1 MHIDEL
7 HIQNFRCFQEI
18 HFRFPPDNTAILIGV
33 NGSGKTS
40 ALDCIAILLNS
51 IKEKIINIEYGE
63 EYSILGEGQP
73 GIFEKEVKK
82 IFTLNDIKVNEQSQ
96 ALPVNVSVLFST
108 KNHGSISWS
117 ITENIYY
124 HKTIDNIGK
133 GKQQKEQELNRYIDK
148 LNEKINSNLLYSN
161 LPLLVYYRT
170 HRMFLNAELVNEQYT
185 NDLHIINQL
194 NAYQGSFNPGINN
207 FQDFLIWFKQE
218 EDYENEI
225 RVRQDNAYRK
235 PNLEVIRKAIKIFL
249 EGFTDSYFHNLRV
262 VRSKSQGTLK
272 LSRRPAQ
279 FFFII
284 TKNNQNLKLEQLSD
298 GEKMLLMLVTD
309 LARRFAIANPG
320 LGVNALE
327 GEGIVLI
334 DEIDL
339 HLHPQWQRIVI
350 PSLTRTFPN
359 CQFIVT
365 THSPQ
370 VLSNVKRENVFIL
383 EDYQLIEVTPHTYG
397 RDSNS
402 ILYELMGVKERPNQV
417 QDKINACFALIDE
430 DKIEDAKIKLQ
441 ELAEL
446 LGENDPEV
454 VRGQTLISFLT
465 D

>member
-7 HIQNFRCFQEI
+7 HIKNFRCFQEI
-18 HFRFPPDNTAILIGV
+18 HFKFSPDNTAILIGI
-33 NGSGKTS
+33 NGSGKS
-40 ALDCIAILLNS
+40 AILDCIAALLIQLEIRILKIELTDLFESDTVYKKINKTLTIDDIKLGNKDFYAS
-51 IKEKIINIEYGE
+51 IKISLDSNNEICWYIQKNINQQEIPGNYDQVNHYIEYLRQQLQE
-63 EYSILGEGQP
+63 E
-73 GIFEKEVKK
+73 
-82 IFTLNDIKVNEQSQ
+82 NQ
-96 ALPVNVSVLFST
+96 AL
-108 KNHGSISWS
+108 
-117 ITENIYY
+117 
-124 HKTIDNIGK
+124 
-133 GKQQKEQELNRYIDK
+133 
-148 LNEKINSNLLYSN
+148 N
-161 LPLLVYYRT
+161 LPLLIYYRT
-170 HRMFLNAELVNEQYT
+170 HRMILGTQPI
-185 NDLHIINQL
+185 DLDDLDITIIQCKINQL
-194 NAYQGSFNPGINN
+194 NAYRGAFNPEIKN
-207 FQDFLIWFKQE
+207 FQDFLIWFRQE

-225 RVRQDNAYRK
+225 RLRRDNAYRN
-235 PNLEVIRKAIKIFL
+235 PNLEVIRKAIEIFL
-249 EGFTDSYFHNLRV
+249 AEFTDGNFHNLRV
-262 VRSKSQGTLK
+262 VRSKT
-272 LSRRPAQ
+272 SRNLNFTGSPDPPSLT
-279 FFFII
+279 I
-284 TKNNQNLKLEQLSD
+284 TKNNQDFKLEQLSD

-309 LARRFAIANPG
+309 LARRLAIANPG

-383 EDYQLIEVTPHTYG
+383 EDYQLVEVTPHTYG

-430 DKIEDAKIKLQ
+430 DKIEEAKTKLQ

-465 D
+465 E

>member
-1 MHIDEL
+1 MHIDKL

-18 HFRFPPDNTAILIGV
+18 HFKFPPDNTAILIGV

-40 ALDCIAILLNS
+40 ALDCIAIFLNL

-82 IFTLNDIKVNEQSQ
+82 IFTLNDIKVNEQLQ

-108 KNHGSISWS
+108 KKDDSISWS
-117 ITENIYY
+117 ITENIY
-124 HKTIDNIGK
+124 HITIDDIE
-133 GKQQKEQELNRYIDK
+133 KQQKEQELNSYIDK
-148 LNEKINSNLLYSN
+148 LNKKIKSNLLYSN

-170 HRMFLNAELVNEQYT
+170 HRMFLNAELMNEQDT
-185 NDLHIINQL
+185 NDLHIIKQL
-194 NAYQGSFNPGINN
+194 NAYQGAFNSGINN

-225 RVRQDNAYRK
+225 RVRQDNAYRN
-235 PNLEVIRKAIKIFL
+235 PNLEVIRKAIKIFF

-262 VRSKSQGTLK
+262 VRSKSKGTLN

-284 TKNNQNLKLEQLSD
+284 TKNNQDFKLEQLSD

-309 LARRFAIANPG
+309 LARRLAIANPG

-327 GEGIVLI
+327 GKGIVLI

-383 EDYQLIEVTPHTYG
+383 EDYQLVEVTPHTYG

-417 QDKINACFALIDE
+417 QDRINACFALIDE
-430 DKIEDAKIKLQ
+430 DKIEEAKIKLQ

-465 D
+465 E

>member
-18 HFRFPPDNTAILIGV
+18 HFKFSPDNTAILIGI
-33 NGSGKTS
+33 NGSGKS
-40 ALDCIAILLNS
+40 AILDCIAALLIQLEIRILKIELTDLFESDTVYKKINKILTIDDIKLGNKEFYAS
-51 IKEKIINIEYGE
+51 IKISLDSNNEICWYIQKNINQQEIPGNYDQVNHYIEYLRQQLQE
-63 EYSILGEGQP
+63 E
-73 GIFEKEVKK
+73 
-82 IFTLNDIKVNEQSQ
+82 NQ
-96 ALPVNVSVLFST
+96 AL
-108 KNHGSISWS
+108 
-117 ITENIYY
+117 
-124 HKTIDNIGK
+124 
-133 GKQQKEQELNRYIDK
+133 
-148 LNEKINSNLLYSN
+148 N
-161 LPLLVYYRT
+161 LPLLIYYRT
-170 HRMFLNAELVNEQYT
+170 HRMILGTQPI
-185 NDLHIINQL
+185 DLDDLDITIIQCKINQL
-194 NAYQGSFNPGINN
+194 NAYRGAFNPEIKN
-207 FQDFLIWFKQE
+207 FQDFLIWFRQE

-225 RVRQDNAYRK
+225 RLRQDNAYRN
-235 PNLEVIRKAIKIFL
+235 PNLEVIRKAIEVFL
-249 EGFTDSYFHNLRV
+249 AEFPDNHFHNLRV
-262 VRSKSQGTLK
+262 VRSKSQRNIDFTRNPVSPSLT
-272 LSRRPAQ
+272 
-279 FFFII
+279 I
-284 TKNNQNLKLEQLSD
+284 TKNNQDFKLEQLSD

-309 LARRFAIANPG
+309 LARRLAIANPG

-327 GEGIVLI
+327 GKGIVLI

-383 EDYQLIEVTPHTYG
+383 EDYQLVEVTPHTYG

-417 QDKINACFALIDE
+417 QEKINACFALIDE
-430 DKIEDAKIKLQ
+430 DKIEEAKTKLQ

>member
-18 HFRFPPDNTAILIGV
+18 HFKFPPDNTAILIGI
-33 NGSGKTS
+33 NGSGKSSVLDCLAALLMQLRIQILGIEHMSFLEADSVREMLNESLTITIDDINKKAQDLNAYITI
-40 ALDCIAILLNS
+40 ALDSNQKISLN
-51 IKEKIINIEYGE
+51 IQGNINQRIPLIHNNQIHNY
-63 EYSILGEGQP
+63 INRL
-73 GIFEKEVKK
+73 
-82 IFTLNDIKVNEQSQ
+82 
-96 ALPVNVSVLFST
+96 
-108 KNHGSISWS
+108 
-117 ITENIYY
+117 
-124 HKTIDNIGK
+124 
-133 GKQQKEQELNRYIDK
+133 KQQLLPQ
-148 LNEKINSNLLYSN
+148 SNVN
-161 LPLLVYYRT
+161 FPLLAYYRT
-170 HRMFLNAELVNEQYT
+170 SRMFLETKSIDINNLDSKSPDCN
-185 NDLHIINQL
+185 INQL
-194 NAYQGSFNPGINN
+194 NAYWGAFNPGTIKIK
-207 FQDFLIWFKQE
+207 DFLVWFRQE

-225 RVRQDNAYRK
+225 RLRRDNAYRN
-235 PNLEVIRKAIKIFL
+235 PNLEVIRKAIEVFL
-249 EGFTDSYFHNLRV
+249 AEFPDSNFHNLRV
-262 VRSKSQGTLK
+262 VRSKSQRNLDFTRNPDPPSLT
-272 LSRRPAQ
+272 
-279 FFFII
+279 I
-284 TKNNQNLKLEQLSD
+284 TKNNQDFKLEQLSD

-309 LARRFAIANPG
+309 LARRLAIANPG

-383 EDYQLIEVTPHTYG
+383 EDYQLVEVTPHTYG

-417 QDKINACFALIDE
+417 QEKINACFALIDE
-430 DKIEDAKIKLQ
+430 DKIEEAKTKLQ

>member
-18 HFRFPPDNTAILIGV
+18 HFKFSPDNAAILIGL
-33 NGSGKTS
+33 NGSGKS
-40 ALDCIAILLNS
+40 AILDCIAALL
-51 IKEKIINIEYGE
+51 IQLRIQ
-63 EYSILGEGQP
+63 ILGIEVMNFSGQDTVHKMINERLP
-73 GIFEKEVKK
+73 ITLDDINKK
-82 IFTLNDIKVNEQSQ
+82 ARVLNVNITI
-96 ALPVNVSVLFST
+96 VLDLNQ
-108 KNHGSISWS
+108 KISWHIQKS
-117 ITENIYY
+117 I
-124 HKTIDNIGK
+124 
-133 GKQQKEQELNRYIDK
+133 NRSKDLIHNNQMSDYINR
-148 LNEKINSNLLYSN
+148 LRLQLQPQSNVN
-161 LPLLVYYRT
+161 FPLLAYYRT
-170 HRMFLNAELVNEQYT
+170 SRMLLETKSINVNNLDSKPPDCT
-185 NDLHIINQL
+185 INQL
-194 NAYQGSFNPGINN
+194 NAYWGSFNAGIIK
-207 FQDFLIWFKQE
+207 FKDFFIWFRQE

-225 RVRQDNAYRK
+225 RLRQDNAYRN
-235 PNLEVIRKAIKIFL
+235 PNLEVIRKAIEVFL
-249 EGFTDSYFHNLRV
+249 AEFPDSDFHDLRV
-262 VRSKSQGTLK
+262 VRAKSQRNLDFT
-272 LSRRPAQ
+272 RNPAPPSLT
-279 FFFII
+279 I
-284 TKNNQNLKLEQLSD
+284 TKNNQDFKLEQLSD

-309 LARRFAIANPG
+309 LARRLAIANPG

-383 EDYQLIEVTPHTYG
+383 EDYQLVEVTPHTYG

-402 ILYELMGVKERPNQV
+402 ILYELMGVKERPSQV
-417 QDKINACFALIDE
+417 QEKINACFALIDE
-430 DKIEDAKIKLQ
+430 EKIEEAKIKLQ

>member
-18 HFRFPPDNTAILIGV
+18 HFKFPPDKTAILIGI
-33 NGSGKTS
+33 NGSGKS
-40 ALDCIAILLNS
+40 SILDCIAALLMQLRV
-51 IKEKIINIEYGE
+51 K
-63 EYSILGEGQP
+63 ILGIELMNFSGLDTVQTMINEELP
-73 GIFEKEVKK
+73 ITKDDINKKAQALNVYITIALDANKK
-82 IFTLNDIKVNEQSQ
+82 ISWNIQKNINQPITLIHNNQ
-96 ALPVNVSVLFST
+96 
-108 KNHGSISWS
+108 
-117 ITENIYY
+117 
-124 HKTIDNIGK
+124 IDDYIHRLRPQLL
-133 GKQQKEQELNRYIDK
+133 QQGNG
-148 LNEKINSNLLYSN
+148 N
-161 LPLLVYYRT
+161 LPLLAYYST
-170 HRMFLNAELVNEQYT
+170 SRMLLANKSIDINNLDNK
-185 NDLHIINQL
+185 NPDCNINQL
-194 NAYQGSFNPGINN
+194 NAYWGAFNQGIIKFK
-207 FQDFLIWFKQE
+207 DFLNWFRQE

-225 RVRQDNAYRK
+225 RLRQDNAYRN
-235 PNLEVIRKAIKIFL
+235 PNLEVIRKAIEVFL
-249 EGFTDSYFHNLRV
+249 AEFPDSDFHNLRV
-262 VRSKSQGTLK
+262 VRSKSQRNLDFTRNPDPPSLT
-272 LSRRPAQ
+272 
-279 FFFII
+279 I
-284 TKNNQNLKLEQLSD
+284 TKNNQDFKLEQLSD

-309 LARRFAIANPG
+309 LARRLAIANPG

-383 EDYQLIEVTPHTYG
+383 EDYQLVEVTPHTYG

-417 QDKINACFALIDE
+417 QEKINACFALIDE
-430 DKIEDAKIKLQ
+430 DKIEGAKIKLQ

-465 D
+465 E

>member
-18 HFRFPPDNTAILIGV
+18 HFKFSPDNVAIVIGI
-33 NGSGKTS
+33 NGSGKS
-40 ALDCIAILLNS
+40 SVLDCIAALLMQLRVQ
-51 IKEKIINIEYGE
+51 
-63 EYSILGEGQP
+63 ILGIEFMNFSGLDTVQTMINEELP
-73 GIFEKEVKK
+73 IT
-82 IFTLNDIKVNEQSQ
+82 IDDIKKKAHFLNVYITI
-96 ALPVNVSVLFST
+96 ALDANQ
-108 KNHGSISWS
+108 KISW
-117 ITENIYY
+117 NIQKNINQPIPLI
-124 HKTIDNIGK
+124 HKNQIHDYINRLRPQLL
-133 GKQQKEQELNRYIDK
+133 QQGNG
-148 LNEKINSNLLYSN
+148 N
-161 LPLLVYYRT
+161 LPLLAYYRT
-170 HRMFLNAELVNEQYT
+170 SRMLLANKSIDI
-185 NDLHIINQL
+185 NDLDNKNSDCNINQL
-194 NAYQGSFNPGINN
+194 NAYWGAFNPGIIK
-207 FQDFLIWFKQE
+207 FKDFLIWFRQE

-225 RVRQDNAYRK
+225 RLRQDNAYRN
-235 PNLEVIRKAIKIFL
+235 PNLEVIRKAIEVFL
-249 EGFTDSYFHNLRV
+249 AEFPDSDFHNLRV
-262 VRSKSQGTLK
+262 VRAKSQRNLDFTRNPDPPSLT
-272 LSRRPAQ
+272 
-279 FFFII
+279 I
-284 TKNNQNLKLEQLSD
+284 TKNNQDFKLEQLSD

-309 LARRFAIANPG
+309 LARRLAIANPG

-383 EDYQLIEVTPHTYG
+383 EDYQLVEVTPHTYG

-402 ILYELMGVKERPNQV
+402 ILYELMGVKERPSQV
-417 QDKINACFALIDE
+417 QEKINTCFALIDE
-430 DKIEDAKIKLQ
+430 EKIEEAKIKLQ

>member
-1 MHIDEL
+1 MHIDKL

-18 HFRFPPDNTAILIGV
+18 HFKFPSDNTAILIGI
-33 NGSGKTS
+33 NGSGKSSVLDCLAALLIQLRIQILGIEHMSFLEADSVREMLNENFTITIDDINKKAQTLNVYITI
-40 ALDCIAILLNS
+40 ALDANQ
-51 IKEKIINIEYGE
+51 K
-63 EYSILGEGQP
+63 
-73 GIFEKEVKK
+73 
-82 IFTLNDIKVNEQSQ
+82 
-96 ALPVNVSVLFST
+96 
-108 KNHGSISWS
+108 ISW
-117 ITENIYY
+117 NIQ
-124 HKTIDNIGK
+124 KNINQPIPLIYNNQIYDYINRLRPQLL
-133 GKQQKEQELNRYIDK
+133 QQ
-148 LNEKINSNLLYSN
+148 SNGN
-161 LPLLVYYRT
+161 LPLLAYYRT
-170 HRMFLNAELVNEQYT
+170 YRILLANKSIDINNLDNK
-185 NDLHIINQL
+185 NPDCNINQL
-194 NAYQGSFNPGINN
+194 NSYWGAFNQGIITFK
-207 FQDFLIWFKQE
+207 DFLIWFRQE

-225 RVRQDNAYRK
+225 RLRQDNAYRN
-235 PNLEVIRKAIKIFL
+235 PNLEVIRKAIEVFL
-249 EGFTDSYFHNLRV
+249 AEFPDSDFHNLRV
-262 VRSKSQGTLK
+262 VRSKSQRNLDFT
-272 LSRRPAQ
+272 RNPAPPSLT
-279 FFFII
+279 I
-284 TKNNQNLKLEQLSD
+284 TKNNQDFKLEQLSD

-309 LARRFAIANPG
+309 LARRLAIANPG

-327 GEGIVLI
+327 GKGIVLI

-383 EDYQLIEVTPHTYG
+383 EDYQLVEVTPHTYG

-417 QDKINACFALIDE
+417 QEKINACFALIDE
-430 DKIEDAKIKLQ
+430 DKIEEAKIKLQ

-465 D
+465 E

>member
-7 HIQNFRCFQEI
+7 HIQNFRCFKEI
-18 HFRFPPDNTAILIGV
+18 HFKFPPDNTAILIGI
-33 NGSGKTS
+33 NGSGKS
-40 ALDCIAILLNS
+40 AILDCIAALLIQLEIRLIEIEFPS
-51 IKEKIINIEYGE
+51 YFTPDKIEKIMEDFFITRDDINREAQE
-63 EYSILGEGQP
+63 ANASIQIALDY
-73 GIFEKEVKK
+73 KNK
-82 IFTLNDIKVNEQSQ
+82 IYWDIKKHIN
-96 ALPVNVSVLFST
+96 
-108 KNHGSISWS
+108 
-117 ITENIYY
+117 
-124 HKTIDNIGK
+124 
-133 GKQQKEQELNRYIDK
+133 QQKITVNHNQINSYI
-148 LNEKINSNLLYSN
+148 EKIRKQLQQNKVIDF
-161 LPLLVYYRT
+161 PLLAYYRT
-170 HRMFLNAELVNEQYT
+170 KRIGLSNKFIDLDDLDKTVRQYKV
-185 NDLHIINQL
+185 NQL
-194 NAYQGSFNPGINN
+194 NTYKGSFHPEVNN
-207 FQDFLIWFKQE
+207 FQYFFLWFRQE

-225 RVRQDNAYRK
+225 RLRQDNAYRN
-235 PNLEVIRKAIKIFL
+235 PNLEVIRKAIEVFL
-249 EGFTDSYFHNLRV
+249 AEFPDNHFHNLRV
-262 VRSKSQGTLK
+262 VRAKP
-272 LSRRPAQ
+272 SRNINFTGNPVSPSLT
-279 FFFII
+279 I
-284 TKNNQNLKLEQLSD
+284 TKNNQDFKLEQLSD

-309 LARRFAIANPG
+309 LARRLAIANPG

-383 EDYQLIEVTPHTYG
+383 EDYQLVEVTPHTYG

-417 QDKINACFALIDE
+417 QEKINACFALIDE
-430 DKIEDAKIKLQ
+430 DKIEEAKIKLQ

-465 D
+465 E

>member
-7 HIQNFRCFQEI
+7 HIQNFRCFKEI
-18 HFRFPPDNTAILIGV
+18 KINFSPDNTAILIGI
-33 NGSGKTS
+33 NGSGKS
-40 ALDCIAILLNS
+40 AILDCIAALLIQLELRLLEIEFASYFTPDRIERIMEDFFITRDDINREAQEANAS
-51 IKEKIINIEYGE
+51 IQIALDYKNKIYW
-63 EYSILGEGQP
+63 
-73 GIFEKEVKK
+73 
-82 IFTLNDIKVNEQSQ
+82 DIKKHINQQNITVNYNQINSYIEKMRKQLQ
-96 ALPVNVSVLFST
+96 QN
-108 KNHGSISWS
+108 
-117 ITENIYY
+117 
-124 HKTIDNIGK
+124 KTIDF
-133 GKQQKEQELNRYIDK
+133 
-148 LNEKINSNLLYSN
+148 
-161 LPLLVYYRT
+161 PLLAYYRT
-170 HRMFLNAELVNEQYT
+170 KRIGLSNKFIDLDDSDKTVRQYKF
-185 NDLHIINQL
+185 NQL
-194 NAYQGSFNPGINN
+194 NAYRGSFHPEINN
-207 FQDFLIWFKQE
+207 FQYFFLWFRQE

-225 RVRQDNAYRK
+225 RLRQDNAYRN
-235 PNLEVIRKAIKIFL
+235 PNLEVIRKAIEVFL
-249 EGFTDSYFHNLRV
+249 AGFPDSDFHNLRV
-262 VRSKSQGTLK
+262 VRAKSQRNLDFTRNPDPPSLT
-272 LSRRPAQ
+272 
-279 FFFII
+279 I
-284 TKNNQNLKLEQLSD
+284 TKNNQDFKLEQLSD

-309 LARRFAIANPG
+309 LARRLAIANPG

-383 EDYQLIEVTPHTYG
+383 EDYQLVEVTPHTYG

-417 QDKINACFALIDE
+417 QEKINACFALIDE
-430 DKIEDAKIKLQ
+430 EKIEEAKLKLQ

-465 D
+465 E

>member
-18 HFRFPPDNTAILIGV
+18 HFKFPPDNTAILIGV
-33 NGSGKTS
+33 NGSGKS
-40 ALDCIAILLNS
+40 AILDCIAALL
-51 IKEKIINIEYGE
+51 IQLRIQ
-63 EYSILGEGQP
+63 ILGIEFMSFP
-73 GIFEKEVKK
+73 GDSVQKMINEEFYITRDDIKKKAQGLNVHITIAVDSYQK
-82 IFTLNDIKVNEQSQ
+82 IFWGIQRDINQPTPRLHNNQISDYINRLQ
-96 ALPVNVSVLFST
+96 PQLLQQVNV
-108 KNHGSISWS
+108 
-117 ITENIYY
+117 
-124 HKTIDNIGK
+124 
-133 GKQQKEQELNRYIDK
+133 
-148 LNEKINSNLLYSN
+148 N
-161 LPLLVYYRT
+161 LPLLAYYRT
-170 HRMFLNAELVNEQYT
+170 SRMLLENKSIDANNLDSKT
-185 NDLHIINQL
+185 PDCTINQL
-194 NAYQGSFNPGINN
+194 NAYWGAFNPGIIK
-207 FQDFLIWFKQE
+207 FKDFFIWFRQE
-218 EDYENEI
+218 EDYENEV
-225 RVRQDNAYRK
+225 RLRQDNAYRN
-235 PNLEVIRKAIKIFL
+235 PNLEVIRKAIEVFL
-249 EGFTDSYFHNLRV
+249 AEFPDSDFHDLRV
-262 VRSKSQGTLK
+262 VRSKSQRNLDFTRNPDPPSLT
-272 LSRRPAQ
+272 
-279 FFFII
+279 I
-284 TKNNQNLKLEQLSD
+284 TKNNQDFKLEQLSD

-309 LARRFAIANPG
+309 LARRLAIANPG

-383 EDYQLIEVTPHTYG
+383 EDYQLVEVTPHTYG

-417 QDKINACFALIDE
+417 QEKINACFALIDE
-430 DKIEDAKIKLQ
+430 EKIEEAKIKLQ

-465 D
+465 E